1 LVDTIQFN
9 LIGNAEDSLEYAID
23 LLTYDLGLTSSIKFK
38 RAIQSI
44 SHGIE
49 LILKERLRRIHPSLV
64 WENVEKYPNLGSR
77 TVTVDGAINRLT
89 NIGGLV
95 FHKNDLK
102 LLRSIKKTRNA
113 IEHYTWSMETKEAEF
128 IASQSLAFAMSFMK
142 DQLQYDLL
150 GYAEKEGGTLSDLLV
165 NNESFSSAFSQRN
178 LFEAEENAVPSKV
191 CAFCKALLDRNDD
204 GVCPKCG
211 HWDSENY
218 VNLESWFD
226 DNPF

>member
-1 LVDTIQFN
+1 MADTIKFN
-9 LIGNAEDSLEYAID
+9 LIGNAQDSLEYAID
-23 LLTYDLGLTSSIKFK
+23 LLAYDLELTPSIRYK

-44 SHGIE
+44 SHDIE

-64 WENVEKYPNLGSR
+64 WENVEKYPNLDSR
-77 TVTVDGAINRLT
+77 TVTVDGAINRLV

-95 FHKNDLK
+95 FHENDLK

-113 IEHYTWSMETKEAEF
+113 IEHYTWNMETKEAEF

-142 DQLQYDLL
+142 DKLQYDLL
-150 GYAEKEGGTLSDLLV
+150 GYSEKRGGTLSDLLA
-165 NNESFSSAFSQRN
+165 NNRSFSIAFEKRN
-178 LFEAEENAVPSKV
+178 TLEEQESLGAIKV
-191 CAFCKALLDRNDD
+191 CSFCKALMDKNDD

-218 VNLESWFD
+218 INTENWFD
-226 DNPF
+226 DIPF